1 VEGVTMT
8 KIGTT
13 SSLDILTTRERQK
26 DGATKNWNVSFQ
38 NTFKYE
44 TKQKRQ
50 DAKRSARN
58 LAT

>member
-1 VEGVTMT
+1 MT

-13 SSLDILTTRERQK
+13 SSLDILPTRGRQK